1 MIVKLRE
8 LRESSG
14 KTQEEMAELIGLS
27 SANAYSLKERGER
40 KFSLDEA
47 KIIADSFNL
56 RIEDIFFASEI
67 TNTVITNRFN

>member
-67 TNTVITNRFN
+67 TNSVITNEFN